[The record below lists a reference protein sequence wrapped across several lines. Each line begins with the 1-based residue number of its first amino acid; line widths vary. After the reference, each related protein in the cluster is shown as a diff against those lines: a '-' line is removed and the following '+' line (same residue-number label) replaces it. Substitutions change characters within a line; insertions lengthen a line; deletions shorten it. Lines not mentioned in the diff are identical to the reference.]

1 MNRVKTLVLVALM
14 LVSITSFAESYEKV
28 VTSGS
33 ELKTALN
40 ALGEG
45 VAGETYTIIC
55 DWDATTVET
64 VSKIKLVLKTG
75 TLHLKSNQTE
85 FDKMPQ
91 VQLAFEWTVDAEG
104 KKEAG
109 QNLSVIIENLNIHG
123 YGSYFI
129 DHRRAMF
136 ADLIALRNCNVHG
149 HARSILRLDGDKHTG
164 PIDETTGE
172 KITRSQMWIDKI
184 EVKEC
189 RIHGTA
195 QSSGDNWSV
204 FRTFM
209 PVGEFVI
216 EDNMFYNMP
225 YTKSLWETRDKN
237 DNPTVLHFNNNLV
250 LLGQNKTLAYTGF
263 TMLNPAANIASG
275 SIFFINNNIIAAP
288 RKGMHIL
295 TNDTTT
301 YTNDAKL
308 VSVDGAV
315 IMATGNVIDTT
326 AYVALDKLAE
336 SMAAQ
341 VVPTMLIEAENKVF
355 GDYNVSW
362 NAGLTFQNAEND
374 DYTMEKI
381 NPWYTVGVVNPE
393 YGANNTYVGPSIAYV
408 NRLVSSG
415 NNSFSL
421 SDISVFSGSSFSF
434 PVSMANESGIT
445 AFQCDVYLPEGLM
458 LNWNDEGEYDVVL
471 NADRKATTHSMTAS
485 LQPDGAI
492 RIVSYSSANKL
503 FKGNEGELFTLNL
516 TALDG
521 CAENQKVEIRNIR
534 LSTPDQ
540 QEYLLP
546 NVSSTVSVKSYTPA
560 DANGDG
566 EVTIVD
572 VVAVVNALMGDFSG
586 NFVFDAADMDQNG
599 EITIVDVVAVVNT
612 LMGGGEQEETP
623 QEIMDIQLETKDGQ
637 VIKNG
642 SKVSV
647 NAEMVDMMIWGQV
660 ESNIYVRN
668 LTGKSQ
674 GVYASVKTIS
684 GDAQICWGGSCVPL
698 SEGASHTTGLGLV
711 SANSSANLLIES
723 LVMESNYMSVPVT
736 RTVEVTVWTDSKPE
750 EKYTAIV
757 TYYYTPSYFDTNTR
771 PVATRSNAS
780 ILRSNLHV
788 ADAEVNA
795 GESTVLYVKLDNAQA
810 YTAMQMDMNL
820 PEGLTIE
827 GVEMVGDASHTVT
840 YNEEGRIAAYSL
852 ANSRF
857 HGGEALMAITVKA
870 DDSFTGAANVG
881 FTNVR
886 VVSTDVVETVLA
898 DALSTVIGGAKSID
912 GVEADEN
919 VQILYYSTTGA
930 VSDAPHKGLN
940 IIKRIWLDG
949 RVEVSKEMKK

>member
-91 VQLAFEWTVDAEG
+91 VQLAFEWAADAEG

-434 PVSMANESGIT
+434 PVSMTNESGIT
-445 AFQCDVYLPEGLM
+445 AFQCDIYLPAGLI
-458 LNWNDEGEYDVVL
+458 LNWNDEGEYDVAL
-471 NADRKATTHSMTAS
+471 NADRKTMTHSVAAS

-492 RIVSYSSANKL
+492 RIASYSSANKL
-503 FKGNEGELFTLNL
+503 FKSNEGELFTLNL

-521 CAENQKVEIRNIR
+521 CAENQKIEIRNIR

-612 LMGGGEQEETP
+612 LMGGDVQA
-623 QEIMDIQLETKDGQ
+623 L
-637 VIKNG
+637 
-642 SKVSV
+642 
-647 NAEMVDMMIWGQV
+647 
-660 ESNIYVRN
+660 
-668 LTGKSQ
+668 
-674 GVYASVKTIS
+674 
-684 GDAQICWGGSCVPL
+684 
-698 SEGASHTTGLGLV
+698 GA
-711 SANSSANLLIES
+711 
-723 LVMESNYMSVPVT
+723 
-736 RTVEVTVWTDSKPE
+736 R
-750 EKYTAIV
+750 
-757 TYYYTPSYFDTNTR
+757 
-771 PVATRSNAS
+771 S
-780 ILRSNLHV
+780 ILRSNLQV
-788 ADAEVNA
+788 EDAEVNA
-795 GESTVLYVKLDNAQA
+795 GESTTLYVKLDNAQA

-949 RVEVSKEMKK
+949 RVEVSKEMNK